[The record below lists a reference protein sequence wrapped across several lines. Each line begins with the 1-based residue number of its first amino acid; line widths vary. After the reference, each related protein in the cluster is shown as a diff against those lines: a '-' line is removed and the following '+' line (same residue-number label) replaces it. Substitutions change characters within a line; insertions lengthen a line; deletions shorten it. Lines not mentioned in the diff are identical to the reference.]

1 MTEINTEIDSGIDY
15 AKVNQYWED
24 ATPSILG
31 PYMMDDFGF
40 PASAGNFRFLAESR
54 IVERLTGNVKQDG
67 AVLDLG
73 SGIGTWAERF
83 AQRFFQVT
91 AVEGSRTLFDA
102 LQKRATPY
110 VNLRTI
116 HGDVMTFE
124 PDAKFDMIF
133 LGGLL
138 MYLDEKDVTALL
150 LKLAKCLEPG
160 GIILCREST
169 VRDDALSLRGDYQVN
184 YRTVSDYQRLFGQ
197 SGLSANPVERNEP
210 YVLIE
215 MASELVEKWQKAVPP
230 RFQALQAIGHLT
242 YFGLRGGYP
251 WVTRLP
257 KALGIAFPKL
267 ENHFFTLAAAES

>member
-1 MTEINTEIDSGIDY
+1 
-15 AKVNQYWED
+15 
-24 ATPSILG
+24 
-31 PYMMDDFGF
+31 
-40 PASAGNFRFLAESR
+40 
-54 IVERLTGNVKQDG
+54 
-67 AVLDLG
+67 
-73 SGIGTWAERF
+73 
-83 AQRFFQVT
+83 
-91 AVEGSRTLFDA
+91 
-102 LQKRATPY
+102 
-110 VNLRTI
+110 
-116 HGDVMTFE
+116 MTFE
-124 PDAKFDMIF
+124 PDAKYDLIF

-138 MYLDEKDVTALL
+138 MYLDEKDLTALL